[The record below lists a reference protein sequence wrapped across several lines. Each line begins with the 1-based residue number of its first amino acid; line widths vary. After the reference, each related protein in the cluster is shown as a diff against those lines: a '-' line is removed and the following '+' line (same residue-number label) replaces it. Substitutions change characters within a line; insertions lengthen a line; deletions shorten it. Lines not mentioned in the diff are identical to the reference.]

1 MKKAGGI
8 LGLIGGV
15 FGVIAAIFTLFF
27 GGVASAFHASGAAT
41 VVGLGWGGLGFSFLA
56 IILGAVC
63 LGAESRWPAALL
75 AASSVLGGVLGG
87 TLVAISMILGFAG
100 GVLAWVG
107 TTPAPGRGK
116 GRPWAIA
123 GGVSL
128 ALITA
133 VMVIASQSGSP
144 SAPTAEETK
153 PVVAES
159 PAAPPQF
166 HVGDT
171 FQSPHFRITISSAK
185 VTDAV
190 GGGPLR
196 DTPAAGGEFL
206 AVAWS
211 YTNVSSA
218 PVEFFQAPR
227 LALVDAGGHVYS
239 SDVEASSAFASQINA
254 DAKLLSNVN
263 PGITIADGDVFEVG
277 KSLFNPETWKLRVT
291 SGDGNVDV
299 ALAPTAAKA
308 GASAVTQAASTP
320 GSAPAS
326 ASPAIAEGEE
336 VVVPGTILVGH
347 DKLAGGTYTY
357 VHADSPFTSP
367 CDQTQVRDV
376 LLWNP
381 TVGDPQILKTFA
393 GQHVLL
399 HGQFNCPGSGI
410 QFSPDSSTRP

>member
-15 FGVIAAIFTLFF
+15 FGVFAAIVTLFF
-27 GGVASAFHASGAAT
+27 GGFASAFHASGAAT

-63 LGAESRWPAALL
+63 LGAESRWPAGLL
-75 AASSVLGGVLGG
+75 IASSILGGVLGG
-87 TLVAISMILGFAG
+87 TLVAICMILGFVG
-100 GVLAWVG
+100 GVLAWAG
-107 TTPAPGRGK
+107 TQPAPGRGK

-128 ALITA
+128 ALIA
-133 VMVIASQSGSP
+133 VLMVIGDRSRGS
-144 SAPTAEETK
+144 SAPAAKEPK
-153 PVVAES
+153 PVAAQV
-159 PAAPPQF
+159 PATPPQF
-166 HVGDT
+166 HVGET
-171 FQSPHFRITISSAK
+171 FQGPSFRITVSSAK

-190 GGGPLR
+190 GDGLFR

-206 AVAWS
+206 AVAWN
-211 YTNVSSA
+211 YTNISKA
-218 PVEFFQAPR
+218 PVESYQAPS
-227 LALVDAGGHVYS
+227 LALVDPAGHVYS
-239 SDVEASSAFASQINA
+239 SDLEASSAFASQVNA

-263 PGITIADGDVFEVG
+263 PGITIADGDVFEVS
-277 KSLFNPETWKLRVT
+277 KMLFDPRTWKLRVT
-291 SGDGNVDV
+291 SGDGSAYVV
-299 ALAPTAAKA
+299 LAAAPA
-308 GASAVTQAASTP
+308 ASSAVAQAASTP
-320 GSAPAS
+320 GSAPAP

-336 VVVPGTILVGH
+336 VVVPGTIRIGH

-381 TVGDPQILKTFA
+381 TIGDPQILKAFA

-399 HGQFNCPGSGI
+399 HGQFDCPGSGI
-410 QFSPDSSTRP
+410 QFSPDSSTHP